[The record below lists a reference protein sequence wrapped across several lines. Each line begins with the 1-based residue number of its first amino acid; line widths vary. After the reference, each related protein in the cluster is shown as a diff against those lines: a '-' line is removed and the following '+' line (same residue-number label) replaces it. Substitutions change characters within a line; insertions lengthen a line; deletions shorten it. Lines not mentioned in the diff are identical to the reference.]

1 MERTYATPVTM
12 KSSWK
17 KVKNMT
23 DALTDSLE
31 VLSNILSIVH
41 DTALSD
47 SMKVD
52 IIQNEIEHFLNR
64 HEEGKVER

>member
-1 MERTYATPVTM
+1 
-12 KSSWK
+12 
-17 KVKNMT
+17 MT

-64 HEEGKVER
+64 HEEGKGGEVTVYANR

>member
-12 KSSWK
+12 KSSQK

-64 HEEGKVER
+64 HEEGKA

>member
-1 MERTYATPVTM
+1 
-12 KSSWK
+12 
-17 KVKNMT
+17 MT

>member
-1 MERTYATPVTM
+1 M
-12 KSSWK
+12 
-17 KVKNMT
+17 N

-47 SMKVD
+47 SMKRPCSSYVNMSVFTFYASLLSSLSSPHTKYAPECLY
-52 IIQNEIEHFLNR
+52 QLFTLQL
-64 HEEGKVER
+64 